1 MLELEA
7 KTLARGHGE
16 PSARLQEVNLKRAEV
31 LLQLGRSTAAVT
43 LLMQLPASLR
53 RAELLERSGR
63 SHRGHRGLSRRR
75 RKRPRAA
82 AGAQSP
88 TRRGGW
94 RRSTSTPDA
103 QYWRG
108 RSSPAWGWYA
118 TPPRPEAAQD
128 WWQAAYRW
136 ETVQEPARAAEAY
149 RKAGKTTDAARC
161 FVTAGQPLQAAR
173 LLHPLRGPGDG
184 GRPPRPDRGPRR
196 RHRPL
201 SRRQRRGPG
210 RHDPAEDPR
219 RRLRL
224 RHRRP
229 AAGARLVEAGRSGEA
244 LRFLGK
250 APAADPRRRG
260 EDGTVLDRLYWEGRA
275 LEGLAQREPARKRYA
290 KLLQLNPT
298 YRDVA
303 ERIEPA
309 GRPAGA
315 GAGDHGSTLQ
325 ARSLDGL
332 AVGQRLANR
341 YDILGETGR
350 GGMGRVYRARDLD
363 LGEPVAIKTLLTPA
377 EGVAA
382 AGDDEERL
390 LREKLQ
396 ICTVSHPNVVRVFD
410 LGRFEGG
417 IFITMELLEGQMLE
431 ELIVK
436 DQPIALERIR
446 FFLSEIAAG
455 LQEAHSLGIVHRD
468 LKPSNVMVTGRRLK
482 ILDFGIARMTG
493 FDNRLTRTGFAF
505 GSPMYMSPEQLLG
518 QPLDGRSDLYA
529 LGILG
534 YALIAG
540 REPFADDNPAV
551 LALMHLR
558 DKVPDIRQ
566 FRSDLPNPLDRLHRP
581 AAGQGA
587 RPPLRLRRG
596 GPRRPAGASDRVS
609 RHRTGRARKCTH
621 GTRALNGPALHWSLF
636 SGGDEMRA
644 VFPKS
649 MPKLMAGGLLL
660 AGLAVPAVLAFPQ
673 YGQTQTPPGSCSHA
687 VPREAEKQAGAT
699 EAKPAAE
706 APHPNKMR
714 DLIKGRENEPAET
727 VFKNIQTLEGSPPAA
742 SWMPWMASTASAPTA
757 RSATTRR
764 TSRPTTR
771 RRRRSRGKWCG

>member
-1 MLELEA
+1 MAFNFLSLIARDHQKLAESYVREGKKKQAAEEYAKAGDYQRAAALAAEIQDEAKLIHYSLLGALGKVPPRIGDLDARQAGDLLATSGHFEPAIPLFEMAGDFRRAAAAALKLRDSGRAARFYEKSRLWAEAVTHYEKAGLFEDALRVLELEA
-7 KTLARGHGE
+7 KTLSRGRGE

-63 SHRGHRGLSRRR
+63 STEAIEAYLGAGESDRALLLARKSPDQARRVAQVHLHSG
-75 RKRPRAA
+75 RPVLAGEIFARLGMVREAA
-82 AGAQSP
+82 EA
-88 TRRGGW
+88 
-94 RRSTSTPDA
+94 
-103 QYWRG
+103 Y
-108 RSSPAWGWYA
+108 
-118 TPPRPEAAQD
+118 EAAQD

-161 FVTAGQPLQAAR
+161 FVTAGQPLQAAELYIR
-173 LLHPLRGPGDG
+173 SGDLATAAALHVQTGD
-184 GRPPRPDRGPRR
+184 
-196 RHRPL
+196 L
-201 SRRQRRGPG
+201 
-210 RHDPAEDPR
+210 
-219 RRLRL
+219 
-224 RHRRP
+224 
-229 AAGARLVEAGRSGEA
+229 AGAIALYLDANDVDQAAMTLQKIPADELGYVTGALLLAPRLVEAGRSGEA

-303 ERIEPA
+303 ERMSRLDAQPA
-309 GRPAGA
+309 PVPE
-315 GAGDHGSTLQ
+315 TTVTPLQ

-341 YDILGETGR
+341 YDILGELGR

-377 EGVAA
+377 EGAA
-382 AGDDEERL
+382 SAGDDEERL
-390 LREKLQ
+390 LRELQ
-396 ICTVSHPNVVRVFD
+396 ICRRVSHPNVVRVFD

-558 DKVPDIRQ
+558 DEVPDIRQ
-566 FRSDLPNPLDRLHRP
+566 FRPDLPNPWIGFIARLLAKEPDHRY
-581 AAGQGA
+581 
-587 RPPLRLRRG
+587 
-596 GPRRPAGASDRVS
+596 ASAEEVL
-609 RHRTGRARKCTH
+609 AV
-621 GTRALNGPALHWSLF
+621 LPALPI
-636 SGGDEMRA
+636 E
-644 VFPKS
+644 
-649 MPKLMAGGLLL
+649 
-660 AGLAVPAVLAFPQ
+660 
-673 YGQTQTPPGSCSHA
+673 
-687 VPREAEKQAGAT
+687 
-699 EAKPAAE
+699 
-706 APHPNKMR
+706 
-714 DLIKGRENEPAET
+714 
-727 VFKNIQTLEGSPPAA
+727 
-742 SWMPWMASTASAPTA
+742 
-757 RSATTRR
+757 
-764 TSRPTTR
+764 
-771 RRRRSRGKWCG
+771 

>member
-1 MLELEA
+1 MAFNFLSLIARDHQKLAEAYDREGKKKQAAEEYAKAGDYRRAATLAAEIQDEAKLIQYSLLAALGKIPPRAGDLDARQAGDLLATSGHFEPAIPLFEMAGDFRRAAAAALKLRDSGRAARFYEKSRLWAEAVTHYEKANLFEDALRVLELEA
-7 KTLARGHGE
+7 KTLSRTRGE

-63 SHRGHRGLSRRR
+63 STEAIEAYLGAGENDRALLLARKSPDQARRVAQVHLHSG
-75 RKRPRAA
+75 RPVLAGEIFARLGMVRDAA
-82 AGAQSP
+82 EA
-88 TRRGGW
+88 
-94 RRSTSTPDA
+94 
-103 QYWRG
+103 Y
-108 RSSPAWGWYA
+108 
-118 TPPRPEAAQD
+118 EAAQD

-136 ETVQEPARAAEAY
+136 ETVQEPGRAAEAY

-161 FVTAGQPLQAAR
+161 FLTAGQPLQAAELYIR
-173 LLHPLRGPGDG
+173 SGDLAAAAALHVQTGD
-184 GRPPRPDRGPRR
+184 
-196 RHRPL
+196 L
-201 SRRQRRGPG
+201 
-210 RHDPAEDPR
+210 
-219 RRLRL
+219 
-224 RHRRP
+224 
-229 AAGARLVEAGRSGEA
+229 AGAIALYLDANDVDQAAMTLQKIPADELGYVTGALLLAPRLVEAGRSGEA

-303 ERIEPA
+303 ERMSRLDTQPA
-309 GRPAGA
+309 PVPETTAVP
-315 GAGDHGSTLQ
+315 LQ

-341 YDILGETGR
+341 YDILGELGR

-377 EGVAA
+377 EG
-382 AGDDEERL
+382 AGSASDDEERL
-390 LREKLQ
+390 LRELQ
-396 ICTVSHPNVVRVFD
+396 ICRRVSHPNVVRVFD

-431 ELIVK
+431 DAIVK
-436 DQPIALERIR
+436 DQPIPLERIR
-446 FFLSEIAAG
+446 FYLSEIAAG

-529 LGILG
+529 LGILA
-534 YALIAG
+534 YALITG
-540 REPFADDNPAV
+540 REPFTDDNPAV

-558 DKVPDIRQ
+558 DEIPDIRQ
-566 FRSDLPNPLDRLHRP
+566 GRPDLPTPWI
-581 AAGQGA
+581 GFIA
-587 RPPLRLRRG
+587 R
-596 GPRRPAGASDRVS
+596 
-609 RHRTGRARKCTH
+609 
-621 GTRALNGPALHWSLF
+621 
-636 SGGDEMRA
+636 
-644 VFPKS
+644 
-649 MPKLMAGGLLL
+649 LL
-660 AGLAVPAVLAFPQ
+660 AKEPDHRYASAEEVLAVLP
-673 YGQTQTPPGSCSHA
+673 
-687 VPREAEKQAGAT
+687 
-699 EAKPAAE
+699 
-706 APHPNKMR
+706 
-714 DLIKGRENEPAET
+714 
-727 VFKNIQTLEGSPPAA
+727 TLPVD
-742 SWMPWMASTASAPTA
+742 
-757 RSATTRR
+757 
-764 TSRPTTR
+764 
-771 RRRRSRGKWCG
+771 